1 MKPTFVR
8 IAHRGGGSLAP
19 ENSLAGI
26 EHSLSLGLEMIE
38 VDLRGTRDGAIV
50 LSHHEKLPGTPAPI
64 SAMTLD
70 ELREGAVD
78 GIATLDEALNV
89 VQGRAL
95 LNLDVKA
102 AGLAARLTATV
113 SDHHALDACVVTCLN
128 REWLAQ
134 ISNLEPSLTTLF
146 SYPPDYGGASQ
157 RPWLTPVVN
166 ATALLMQLSLPF
178 RLRGMLRPLPGAGA
192 CVWYRLVTARLV
204 SLVHDMEV
212 PLYVWTVDDPDEME
226 RLAGMGVDGITS
238 NRPDLLARL
247 DPGTID

>member
-1 MKPTFVR
+1 MKSTFVR

-26 EHSLSLGLEMIE
+26 EHSLGLGLEMIE
-38 VDLRGTRDGAIV
+38 VDLRQTRDGALV
-50 LSHHEKLPGTPAPI
+50 LSHHETLPGAPAPI

-70 ELREGAVD
+70 ELREGAVG
-78 GIATLDEALNV
+78 GIATLDEALSV
-89 VQGRAL
+89 VQGRAM

-102 AGLAARLTATV
+102 AGLADRLTATV
-113 SDHHALDACVVTCLN
+113 RDHQALDTCVVTCLN
-128 REWLAQ
+128 REWLGQ

-166 ATALLMQLSLPF
+166 ATALLMRLSLPF
-178 RLRGMLRPLPGAGA
+178 RLRGMLGPLPGAGA
-192 CVWYRLVTARLV
+192 CVWYRLVTERLV

-212 PLYVWTVDDPDEME
+212 PLYVWTVDDPDEMK
-226 RLAGMGVDGITS
+226 RLVRLGVDGITS

-247 DPGTID
+247 ELPAAE